1 MSLSCQNLLLAA
13 GLTIT
18 VAANGQSSLDDLAGK
33 FVKYVRADRKEKL
46 IVLTDKSFYA
56 AGETIW
62 LKAWCLDSLS
72 NRFVYLSKNLY
83 VDLVNDKDSV
93 VSQLLF
99 DIPGRKTAGKILL
112 PATLDEGYYW
122 LRAYTTRVLR
132 GDSSRIVVKPV
143 YVVNPNKPNPRT
155 LGAYASKPVAVV
167 EDTSAPG
174 VRFYPE
180 GGSIISGTTATVAFR
195 SISSQGKPVD
205 ISGYVTDPLHDTVAR
220 FSSEQ
225 GMGKFAFDA
234 FNPRK
239 YTAHINWG
247 GRELVTPLPALDQFA
262 SQLTVIGRD
271 DHSLK
276 MQVSLGDSLY
286 KKHKATRILGLS
298 RDSLCFAAIGTDMYQ
313 VNVPLANFPVGRA
326 CFFLFDD
333 QGNLVSQRSVY
344 IGSSDSGRI
353 VAATDKADYSPGD
366 KVNLSIGVKQQHDNP
381 IMTTLLSVS
390 VTDDRLTGDHGRTEE
405 GIEGLPVAN
414 DAVFRGYSP
423 AALDILMLTEPP
435 FYSDWGKALADPGQ
449 GAGARFADSN
459 LLNIRGKAVTKSNE
473 PLQRYIVNLVSV
485 DKGLFLADTT
495 DTDGR
500 FLFPLTE
507 YDDGTVFNMKLTN
520 IKGKGTEGK
529 LIMDKLDYPQFHT
542 PRALKRGFS
551 SEELATIRRY
561 RSAQAA
567 AEPTEIKDST
577 MLKPATVEGRKKLP
591 EEDEAKRASP
601 FSDVIGPDQ
610 MKSGGVDEIYNA
622 LSSIPGLTNG
632 VNSTMSGSASGGG
645 SMTGSTGTSAMLVL
659 MDGVQLSTG
668 GDLKSFFESLD
679 ETNIEFIEILKGPL
693 TAIYGVQGAPG
704 VLLIHSKN
712 HNQDVAQVNDKGIT
726 TIRPKGYY
734 NQSDVYASG
743 YDKKKSQGTAAQT
756 GDAATL
762 YWNANIPTDNLGNA
776 KVDFFTGHR
785 QATYS
790 AAIVGITP
798 GGDILEK
805 KILIKCN

>member
-13 GLTIT
+13 GLTIA

-72 NRFVYLSKNLY
+72 NRFVYFSKNLF

-93 VSQLLF
+93 ISQLLF

-112 PATLDEGYYW
+112 PASLDEGYYW
-122 LRAYTTRVLR
+122 LRAYTTRILQ
-132 GDSSRIVVKPV
+132 GDSSHIVVKPV
-143 YVVNPNKPNPRT
+143 YVVNPNKPNPRA
-155 LGAYASKPVAVV
+155 LGAYASKPAAVV
-167 EDTSAPG
+167 EDTSAPS
-174 VRFYPE
+174 VHFYPE

-205 ISGYVTDPLHDTVAR
+205 VSGYVTDPLHDTVAR
-220 FSSEQ
+220 FSSTQ
-225 GMGKFAFDA
+225 GLGKFTFDA

-247 GRELVTPLPALDQFA
+247 GRELIYPLPALDQFA
-262 SQLTVIGRD
+262 SQLTIIGRD
-271 DHSLK
+271 DRSLK

-286 KKHKATRILGLS
+286 KKHKSTRILGMS
-298 RDSLCFAAIGTDMYQ
+298 RDSLCFAAVGTDMYQ
-313 VNVPLANFPVGRA
+313 VNVPLANFPLGRA
-326 CFFLFDD
+326 CFFLFDE

-381 IMTTLLSVS
+381 AMTTLLSVS
-390 VTDDRLTGDHGRTEE
+390 VTDDRLTGDHGKTEE
-405 GIEGLPVAN
+405 GIEGLPAAN
-414 DAVFRGYSP
+414 DALYRGYSP
-423 AALDILMLTEPP
+423 AELDVLMLTEPS
-435 FYSDWGKALADPGQ
+435 YYTDWGKASVNPGRE
-449 GAGARFADSN
+449 AARFVDSN
-459 LLNIRGKAVTKSNE
+459 LLNLHGKAVSKNNE

-485 DKGLFLADTT
+485 EKGLFLADTT

-500 FLFPLTE
+500 FLFPLAE

-529 LIMDKLDYPQFHT
+529 LIMDKLDYPQFRT

-561 RSAQAA
+561 RSTQAA
-567 AEPTEIKDST
+567 TEPTETRDST

-610 MKSGGVDEIYNA
+610 MKQGGVDEIYNA
-622 LSSIPGLTNG
+622 LSNIPGLTTG
-632 VNSTMSGSASGGG
+632 VNSTMTGSASGGG
-645 SMTGSTGTSAMLVL
+645 TMTGTTGTSAMLIV
-659 MDGVQLSTG
+659 MDGVQLNAG

-679 ETNIEFIEILKGPL
+679 ESNIEFIEVLKGPL

-726 TIRPKGYY
+726 TIHPKGYY

-743 YDKKKSQGTAAQT
+743 YDKKKGQATTAQT

-790 AAIVGITP
+790 AAIVGVTP

-805 KILIKCN
+805 KIQIKCN